1 MAKLIFIVNK
11 IPESNDQ
18 SYDYFRR
25 WIMLFEKTFQGVDTS
40 LIEELTTRE
49 ELLGLSNPAIF
60 FLQAPLNYKIV
71 AKILSSKR
79 SNGLGISCPPFFRIP
94 LHLETNINQYS
105 HLRLWSEGQ
114 SWFFGS
120 KLFRPWM
127 SNSQMISFRWLR
139 IDNYRISKA
148 ARSAYQTDGL
158 FFSPILFHLFSTTS
172 ALHSV

>member
-40 LIEELTTRE
+40 LIEELTTEE

-79 SNGLGISCPPFFRIP
+79 SNGLELVALRFFAFLSI
-94 LHLETNINQYS
+94 
-105 HLRLWSEGQ
+105 
-114 SWFFGS
+114 
-120 KLFRPWM
+120 
-127 SNSQMISFRWLR
+127 
-139 IDNYRISKA
+139 
-148 ARSAYQTDGL
+148 
-158 FFSPILFHLFSTTS
+158 
-172 ALHSV
+172 